1 MQGLKAFYTFDLIS
15 ALENAEG
22 AFINQKIEI
31 FEMLSGCETKNT
43 YNVFLRFTNNEYA
56 YIFKCKERSGW
67 CARNCLK

>member
-43 YNVFLRFTNNEYA
+43 YYVFLRFTNNEMLIYSNA
-56 YIFKCKERSGW
+56 KKDQGGVRGI
-67 CARNCLK
+67 A